1 MFTHQGELKVERKS
15 KYYVFKVSN
24 FRDYFTN
31 LRQMHSSAVI
41 YDIPDKKTGKSKKT
55 CHRSWYKLNEDR
67 RTSRVRLINAIQHA
81 IREYQIAEENRKLI
95 NEFGLN
101 HNLMFANPY
110 QIQCERDRRKKM
122 QLDAS

>member
-15 KYYVFKVSN
+15 KYYVFKISN

-81 IREYQIAEENRKLI
+81 IREYQIAEEKIQQSQYRPSCSWLELSNIQL
-95 NEFGLN
+95 EYMHN
-101 HNLMFANPY
+101 HPHAPY
-110 QIQCERDRRKKM
+110 KIV
-122 QLDAS
+122 